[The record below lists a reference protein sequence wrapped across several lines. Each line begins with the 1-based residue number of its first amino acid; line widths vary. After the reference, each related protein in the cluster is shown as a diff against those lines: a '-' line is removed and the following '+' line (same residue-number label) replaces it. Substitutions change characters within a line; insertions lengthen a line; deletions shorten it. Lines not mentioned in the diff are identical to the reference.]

1 MENKEINAR
10 KDKII
15 AQLTKYGFVLTQDG
29 KINLEDFP
37 MEIGGT
43 IFNIS
48 LEVSHS
54 IDNINDQRLT
64 SDSTLSLDEQETF
77 VKAFEDGSTTM
88 EDILDEIAEYH
99 EGDRLDNN

>member
-10 KDKII
+10 QDKII
-15 AQLTKYGFVLTQDG
+15 AQLTKYGFGLTQDG
-29 KINLEDFP
+29 KINLESFS

-43 IFNIS
+43 LFNIS
-48 LEVSHS
+48 LNVSHT
-54 IDNINDQRLT
+54 IDNDDGRST

-77 VKAFEDGSTTM
+77 VEAFEDGSTTM

-99 EGDRLDNN
+99 EGDRLGNN